1 MPFLRK
7 QIDLINNHLREQLL
21 QQQRFSNHLLAGLAE
36 KSIEQT
42 ESGEVRFPVEVI
54 DGDARSLVIDD
65 TYDVMIYHI
74 AAGSSTI
81 ESDISSFGD
90 EVEYTEEQ
98 PMRLIAFAKGM
109 RLKLSSDQFST
120 FLNFTMPTE
129 LSRNQLYGIH
139 IDKSSIRETGIN
151 MDPVAVFNEEYAGVD
166 FPLDHSDIIIAI
178 NYTIT
183 SRFRKHCIDICD
195 C

>member
-7 QIDLINNHLREQLL
+7 QIDLINDHLSELL
-21 QQQRFSNHLLAGLAE
+21 QQQSFSNHLLAGLAE
-36 KSIEQT
+36 QSVEQT
-42 ESGEVRFPVEVI
+42 EGGELRYPVELI
-54 DGDARSLVIDD
+54 NGDARSLVIDD

-109 RLKLSSDQFST
+109 RLKISADQFST

-129 LSRNQLYGIH
+129 LSRTQLAGTH

-151 MDPVAVFNEEYAGVD
+151 MDSVGVFNEEYAGVD
-166 FPLDHSDIIIAI
+166 YPLDHSDILISIS
-178 NYTIT
+178 YTIT
-183 SRFRKHCIDICD
+183 SRFRKQCIDICD